1 MRRRRRR
8 RILLVGGLVAFGA
21 YKFSKRDAKRI
32 EDHSGVSPEE
42 MTDEEL
48 ERSMAELGIEKQLR
62 GADDVEEG
70 TAPASAAPASAGG
83 DSTIEDLE
91 RLAQLRDQGV
101 LSEEEFAAK
110 KQQILGS

>member
-1 MRRRRRR
+1 
-8 RILLVGGLVAFGA
+8 LVAFGA

-70 TAPASAAPASAGG
+70 TAPASAAPESAAPVSAGG

-101 LSEEEFAAK
+101 LSEAEFAAK

>member
-1 MRRRRRR
+1 
-8 RILLVGGLVAFGA
+8 LVAFGA

-70 TAPASAAPASAGG
+70 TAPASAAPVSAGG

-101 LSEEEFAAK
+101 LSEAEFAAK